1 MAVDAASLG
10 EFEQLVL
17 LGVLHGG
24 EDAYGVPVWREIE
37 GRTGRTVSLAAVYKT
52 LDRLEAKGLVRSR
65 VGEPTAERGGRAKR
79 VYRATPDGVRAVRAA
94 VRAVTRMTDGLDE
107 VLGT

>member
-1 MAVDAASLG
+1 MADPSPLG

-24 EDAYGVPVWREIE
+24 EEAYGVPVWREIG
-37 GRTGRTVSLAAVYKT
+37 GRTGREVSLAAVYKT
-52 LDRLEAKGLVRSR
+52 LDRLEGKGLVRSH
-65 VGEPTAERGGRAKR
+65 VGAPTAERGGRAKR
-79 VYRATPDGVRAVRAA
+79 VYRVTPPGLRALRASLRAVR
-94 VRAVTRMTDGLDE
+94 RMTAGLDG

>member
-1 MAVDAASLG
+1 MADPVSLG

-17 LGVLHGG
+17 LGVLQSCD
-24 EDAYGVPVWREIE
+24 DAYGVPVWRAIE
-37 GRTGRTVSLAAVYKT
+37 ARAGRSSSLAAVYKT

-79 VYRATPDGVRAVRAA
+79 VYVVSATGLRTLRASLDAVRRMAA
-94 VRAVTRMTDGLDE
+94 GLDE

>member
-1 MAVDAASLG
+1 MAETPSLG

-24 EDAYGVPVWREIE
+24 DGAYGVPVWREIE
-37 GRTGRTVSLAAVYKT
+37 SRTSRGVSLAAVYTT
-52 LDRLEAKGLVRSR
+52 LDRLEGKGLVRSH
-65 VGEPTAERGGRAKR
+65 VGEPTAARGGRR
-79 VYRATPDGVRAVRAA
+79 TRLYRATPAGLKALRASLASLA
-94 VRAVTRMTDGLDE
+94 RMTDGLDE

>member
-1 MAVDAASLG
+1 MADPSPLG

-24 EDAYGVPVWREIE
+24 EDAYGVPVWREI
-37 GRTGRTVSLAAVYKT
+37 GVRTGREVSLAAVYKT
-52 LDRLEAKGLVRSR
+52 LDRLEGKGLVRSH
-65 VGEPTAERGGRAKR
+65 VGAPTAERGGRAKR
-79 VYRATPDGVRAVRAA
+79 LYRITPPGLRAVKSAIDGVR
-94 VRAVTRMTDGLDE
+94 RMTAGLDE

>member
-1 MAVDAASLG
+1 MADPSSLG

-17 LGVLHGG
+17 LGVLQSGD
-24 EDAYGVPVWREIE
+24 DAYGVPVWRAIE
-37 GRTGRTVSLAAVYKT
+37 TRAARKASLAAVYKT
-52 LDRLEAKGLVRSR
+52 LDRLEIKGAVRSQ

-79 VYRATPDGVRAVRAA
+79 VYRVTPLGLRALRASLAA
-94 VRAVTRMTDGLDE
+94 VRRMSAGLDG